1 MENLSIF
8 LMCIGIVFPITI
20 LPLHLYKGDKAFKID
35 TNVKKMW
42 VVSMIMLVSGLIIH
56 SGFGVYFVLAC
67 PPIIILVE
75 HLTGSVNWKTYI
87 SYILDSNYIVINNL
101 LNGK

>member
-1 MENLSIF
+1 MENLSIL

-20 LPLHLYKGDKAFKID
+20 LPLYLYKGDKTFKID
-35 TNVKKMW
+35 TNVRKIW
-42 VVSMIMLVSGLIIH
+42 VVSVIMLVSGLIIH
-56 SGFGVYFVLAC
+56 SNFGVYFILAF
-67 PPIIILVE
+67 PPLLVVIE